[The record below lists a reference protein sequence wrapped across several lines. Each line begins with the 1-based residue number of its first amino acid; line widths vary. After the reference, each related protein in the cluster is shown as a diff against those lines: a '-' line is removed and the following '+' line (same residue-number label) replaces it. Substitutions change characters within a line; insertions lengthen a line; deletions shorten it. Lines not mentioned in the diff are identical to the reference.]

1 MYRIPTVSRSHFQ
14 LWVRRTQRKGL
25 VLSRAPK
32 GVIGDLGLRKFH
44 TGEMLRPSLWSRT
57 AKGWLL
63 CL

>member
-32 GVIGDLGLRKFH
+32 RVIGDLGLRNFC
-44 TGEMLRPSLWSRT
+44 TGEMLRTSLWSHT

-63 CL
+63 